1 MVNIEEATIEELII
15 TNIDEAFEKSTI
27 INSNLEENGILK
39 NEHMIINNKINKIK
53 STLHICEL
61 EFEYD
66 DNKKAINERI
76 DNILTAENTII
87 NNIKE
92 KGVENSLTIINQK
105 INTIKTE
112 VKELEKKLLEIF
124 DYSILF
130 GDNADIRNHIKKYK
144 QQLTFATQ
152 DITNKTERALEE
164 FKQKSSALNDAQNVN
179 EVRNKEISLQMDE
192 LNASITK
199 KVSEQDKEFEEL
211 KKGAE
216 DKFDLL
222 KKNIE
227 NKDEEISKLI
237 GLIGN
242 KANIGEYKKYADNAD
257 KERTIWQILT
267 VSTFLLA
274 FIIMM
279 AITFF
284 TKNYNLTTLV
294 RYIVTIILFGM
305 SGYTAK
311 QAGNLRKDAVYYR
324 KQQLELSSIDVYL
337 ADMPD
342 GIKQNIKVELSNKIF
357 GQARETYKN
366 KYDDNANDTI
376 DKISKMVETILNSI
390 NKTVN

>member
-15 TNIDEAFEKSTI
+15 TNIDQAFEKSNI

-76 DNILTAENTII
+76 DNILTAQNTII
-87 NNIKE
+87 NNIEE

-105 INTIKTE
+105 INIIKTE

-164 FKQKSSALNDAQNVN
+164 LKEKSSALKEAQNVN

-192 LNASITK
+192 LNTSITK
-199 KVSEQDKEFEEL
+199 KVSEQDKEFEGL
-211 KKGAE
+211 KKSTE
-216 DKFDLL
+216 DKFYLL
-222 KKNIE
+222 QKNIE

-242 KANIGEYKKYADNAD
+242 KANVGEYMAYADTASE
-257 KERTIWQILT
+257 ERKKWQKATMIIF
-267 VSTFLLA
+267 SLA
-274 FIIMM
+274 FISMM
-279 AITFF
+279 LITFC
-284 TKNYNLTTLV
+284 TKDYNITTFV
-294 RYIVTIILFGM
+294 RYIVSVILLGM

-311 QAGNLRKDAVYYR
+311 QAGNLRKDEVYFR

-376 DKISKMVETILNSI
+376 DKISKMFETILNSI
-390 NKTVN
+390 NKNN